1 MTNVYRK
8 HGTYRPKLAQLVAS
22 NTAEDIRKT
31 TEEAFDL
38 YEKDEFDKVLPRLT
52 KLKGVGPATASLV
65 LACYDPVNV
74 PFFSDELFRWA
85 HWDGRGDGIKIV
97 GQGFKR
103 SIGYTAKEYKSLCSR
118 VSTARERLNKEG
130 REATSALDMEK
141 VAYVLGKEGVD
152 VAQIVT
158 GEEPMG
164 KKTSD
169 VSGEKKGNARKRK
182 NTKHDDADVKRL
194 KGVENGHARKTA

>member
-1 MTNVYRK
+1 MTYVYRK

-22 NTAEDIRKT
+22 NDAKDVRKT
-31 TEEAFDL
+31 TEEAFSL
-38 YEKDEFDKVLPRLT
+38 YEEDEFDKVLPLLT

-85 HWDGRGDGIKIV
+85 HWDGRGNGIKNT

-103 SIGYTAKEYKSLCSR
+103 SIGYTAKEYKSLCGR
-118 VSTARERLNKEG
+118 VSTARKRLSKEG
-130 REATSALDMEK
+130 REETSALEMEK

-158 GEEPMG
+158 EESKS
-164 KKTSD
+164 KKMSD
-169 VSGEKKGNARKRK
+169 VSVEKKGNSRKRK
-182 NTKHDDADVKRL
+182 NTRSDDKDTKRP
-194 KGVENGHARKTA
+194 K

>member
-1 MTNVYRK
+1 MTKVYRK

-22 NTAEDIRKT
+22 NNSDHVRKT
-31 TEEAFDL
+31 TEEAFSL
-38 YEKDEFDKVLPRLT
+38 YEENEFDKVLPQLT

-85 HWDGRGDGIKIV
+85 HWDGRGNGIKNT

-103 SIGYTAKEYKSLCSR
+103 SIRYTAKEYKSLCNR

-130 REATSALDMEK
+130 REATSALEMEK

-152 VAQIVT
+152 VAQVVT
-158 GEEPMG
+158 EE
-164 KKTSD
+164 TSE
-169 VSGEKKGNARKRK
+169 VSGEKKGSSRKRK
-182 NTKHDDADVKRL
+182 NPRPADADVKRR
-194 KGVENGHARKTA
+194 KGIENGRAR

>member
-1 MTNVYRK
+1 MTKVYRK
-8 HGTYRPKLAQLVAS
+8 HGTYRPKLAQLVTS
-22 NTAEDIRKT
+22 NKSEDVRKT
-31 TEEAFDL
+31 TEAAFSL
-38 YEKDEFDKVLPRLT
+38 YEENEFDKVLPQLT

-85 HWDGRGDGIKIV
+85 HWDGRGNGIKNT

-103 SIGYTAKEYKSLCSR
+103 AIGYTAKEYKSLCNR
-118 VSTARERLNKEG
+118 VSAARERLDKEG
-130 REATSALDMEK
+130 REATSALEMEK

-158 GEEPMG
+158 EETKS
-164 KKTSD
+164 KKTSE
-169 VSGEKKGNARKRK
+169 VSGEKRGNSRKRK
-182 NTKHDDADVKRL
+182 NSGPADADVKRR
-194 KGVENGHARKTA
+194 KGIENGRARQTA

>member
-22 NTAEDIRKT
+22 NSAEDVRKT
-31 TEEAFDL
+31 TEVAFSL
-38 YEKDEFDKVLPRLT
+38 YEKDEFDKALPQLT
-52 KLKGVGPATASLV
+52 KLKGVGPATASLL

-85 HWDGRGDGIKIV
+85 HWDGRGDGIKKV

-118 VSTARERLNKEG
+118 VSTAQERLNKEG
-130 REATSALDMEK
+130 REKTSALEMEK
-141 VAYVLGKEGVD
+141 VAYVLGKESVD

-158 GEEPMG
+158 GEEPKG
-164 KKTSD
+164 KKPSG

-182 NTKHDDADVKRL
+182 NTRPDDADVKRL
-194 KGVENGHARKTA
+194 KRVENGRARQTA

>member
-1 MTNVYRK
+1 MINIYRK

-22 NTAEDIRKT
+22 NSAEDVRKT
-31 TEEAFDL
+31 TEEVFNL
-38 YEKDEFDKVLPRLT
+38 YEEDEFDKVLPQLT

-85 HWDGRGDGIKIV
+85 HWDGKGNGIKNV

-103 SIGYTAKEYKSLCSR
+103 SIGYTAKEYRSLYNR
-118 VSTARERLNKEG
+118 VSAARERLNKEG
-130 REATSALDMEK
+130 RQATSALEMEK

-152 VAQIVT
+152 VTHIVT
-158 GEEPMG
+158 EETKS
-164 KKTSD
+164 KKISD
-169 VSGEKKGNARKRK
+169 VSGEKKGDARKRK
-182 NTKHDDADVKRL
+182 ITRLDDTDVKRL
-194 KGVENGHARKTA
+194 RGIENGRTRQTS